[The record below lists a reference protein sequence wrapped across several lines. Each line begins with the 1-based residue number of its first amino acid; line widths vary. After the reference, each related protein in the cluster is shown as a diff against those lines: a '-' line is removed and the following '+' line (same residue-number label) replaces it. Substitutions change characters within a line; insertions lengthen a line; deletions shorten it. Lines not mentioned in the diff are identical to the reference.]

1 MPSTGL
7 NLGDTKKMRA
17 LSLKG
22 KELLKNNIKKI
33 MLTTAWAV
41 IGQTEMAVG
50 DCHSPQ
56 GSAGSSHR
64 VALW

>member
-1 MPSTGL
+1 
-7 NLGDTKKMRA
+7 MRA

-41 IGQTEMAVG
+41 IGQTEVAVG